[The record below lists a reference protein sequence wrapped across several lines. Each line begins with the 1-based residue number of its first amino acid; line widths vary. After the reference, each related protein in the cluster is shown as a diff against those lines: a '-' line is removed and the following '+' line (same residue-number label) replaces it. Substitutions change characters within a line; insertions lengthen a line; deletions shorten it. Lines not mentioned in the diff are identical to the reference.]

1 MATDTS
7 ERRTDPFRILALD
20 GGGVRGAFTASVLA
34 ELEKRT
40 GTQCAERFDLI
51 TGTSTGGLLAIALAM
66 GHPAEQLCELYRNN
80 GTVIFPLAGRMSRL
94 LGFLRQLGRSKY
106 DPKALRAVLTEVL
119 GSEKLGAARTR
130 LAIPAYDL
138 TNGRVFIFKTRHLD
152 RFQFD
157 VDIPAV
163 EIAMC
168 TSAAPTYFPANV
180 IAQQGNTRYVD
191 GGIWANTPVLVAIT
205 EAVGF
210 LGKSLDQL
218 DLLSVGTTAPVPDF
232 SDEIRSGLVG
242 WGPKMASLFMTAQTQ
257 AAAAMGQVLCGKRFH
272 RINAIVPNDW
282 MAMDSTKSVEK
293 LIAAGRAEAVKDANF
308 RVVSERFL
316 NGVPIEPFVVPGGAP
331 P

>member
-7 ERRTDPFRILALD
+7 ERRTDSFRILALD

-66 GHPAEQLCELYRNN
+66 GRPAERLCELYRQD
-80 GTVIFPLAGRMSRL
+80 GKVIFPLAGRMRRFV
-94 LGFLRQLGRSKY
+94 GVLRQLGRSKY
-106 DPKALRAVLTEVL
+106 DQKPLRAALTSVLENQQL
-119 GSEKLGAARTR
+119 GDARTR
-130 LAIPAYDL
+130 LVIPAYDL
-138 TNGRVFIFKTRHLD
+138 TNGRIFIFKTRHLD

-180 IAQQGNTRYVD
+180 IVQHGNTRYVD

-218 DLLSVGTTAPVPDF
+218 DLLSVGTTEPAPDF
-232 SDEIRSGLVG
+232 SGEIRSGLIG
-242 WGPKMASLFMTAQTQ
+242 WGPKWPVCS
-257 AAAAMGQVLCGKRFH
+257 
-272 RINAIVPNDW
+272 
-282 MAMDSTKSVEK
+282 
-293 LIAAGRAEAVKDANF
+293 
-308 RVVSERFL
+308 
-316 NGVPIEPFVVPGGAP
+316 
-331 P
+331 